1 MFARTNLSNAE
12 YLSEWDVSNGEDFSY
27 MFESIGQAVLTY
39 REDGTLMGLSM
50 DSASD
55 FSQFQADLSSVRRL
69 LITIFFHALT
79 MTQK

>member
-1 MFARTNLSNAE
+1 
-12 YLSEWDVSNGEDFSY
+12 

-69 LITIFFHALT
+69 ITIIFHPRT